1 MRDLDFPGGTAVV
14 TGAAGGIGAA
24 LADGLARRGCDLVL
38 LDRDADGLAAVV
50 ESIRAR
56 HLPREIDTYVVDLA
70 DADAT
75 DRVAA
80 EIHRAHPRIR
90 LLINNAG
97 VALGGR
103 FDQVTLDEFLWVV
116 EINFRAVVRLT
127 HALLP
132 ALKAEPGAHLV
143 NVSSLFGLIAP
154 AGQAAYSASKFAVR
168 GFTEALRHELVDDGI
183 GVTSV
188 HPGGIR
194 TRIAASARVG
204 SGVPVEEY
212 EAGRRQFEKLLTIDP
227 AVAAEAILNGAR
239 RRRGRVLI
247 GWSATLP
254 DLLARIAPAGYG
266 RVLALG
272 MRSRPARVP
281 APRAASAEPA
291 PRAASA
297 ESAPPAEPAGPD
309 GSGPAVGV
317 PGEPGPGVGARS
329 GGEAVAPE
337 PGRPA

>member
-1 MRDLDFPGGTAVV
+1 MRDFVFSGGTAVV
-14 TGAAGGIGAA
+14 TGAASGIGEA
-24 LADGLARRGCDLVL
+24 LAYGLARRGADLVL
-38 LDRDADGLAAVV
+38 LDRDAQRLDSVVAA
-50 ESIRAR
+50 IRAAHPDR
-56 HLPREIDTYVVDLA
+56 RIDTHLVDLA

-80 EIHRAHPRIR
+80 ELRRRHPRIR
-90 LLINNAG
+90 LLVNNAG

-103 FDQVTLDEFLWVV
+103 FDQVTLDEFLWVI

-143 NVSSLFGLIAP
+143 NISSLFGLIAP
-154 AGQAAYSASKFAVR
+154 AGQTAYSASKFAVR

-204 SGVPVEEY
+204 SGVPRAEF
-212 EAGRRQFEKLLTIDP
+212 EAGRRQFEKLLVIDP
-227 AVAAEAILNGAR
+227 AKAAEVILRNVQ

-247 GWSATLP
+247 GWSAKLP
-254 DLLARIAPAGYG
+254 DLLARVAPGSYG
-266 RVLALG
+266 KVLALATKG
-272 MRSRPARVP
+272 TATRVP
-281 APRAASAEPA
+281 APRPAASDAE
-291 PRAASA
+291 RSA
-297 ESAPPAEPAGPD
+297 
-309 GSGPAVGV
+309 
-317 PGEPGPGVGARS
+317 
-329 GGEAVAPE
+329 
-337 PGRPA
+337 

>member
-1 MRDLDFPGGTAVV
+1 MRDFVFPGGTAVV
-14 TGAAGGIGAA
+14 TGSASGIGEA
-24 LADGLARRGCDLVL
+24 LAHGLARRGSDLVL
-38 LDRDADGLAAVV
+38 LDRDAERLDAVV
-50 ESIRAR
+50 AAIRAAHPDR
-56 HLPREIDTYVVDLA
+56 RIHTYLVDLA

-75 DRVAA
+75 DRVAE
-80 EIHRAHPRIR
+80 EIRRRHPRIR
-90 LLINNAG
+90 LLVNNAG

-103 FDQVTLDEFLWVV
+103 FDQVTLDEFSWVID
-116 EINFRAVVRLT
+116 INFRAVVRLT

-194 TRIAASARVG
+194 TRIAQSARVG
-204 SGVPVEEY
+204 SGVSPEEY
-212 EAGRRQFEKLLTIDP
+212 EAGRRQFEKLLSIDP
-227 AVAAEAILNGAR
+227 ATAAEVILRGVE

-247 GWSATLP
+247 GWSAKLP
-254 DLLARIAPAGYG
+254 DLLARIAPASYH
-266 RVLALG
+266 RILALG
-272 MRSRPARVP
+272 LNRSAGGPATRSTSDPDGAEVP
-281 APRAASAEPA
+281 APRPATEP
-291 PRAASA
+291 
-297 ESAPPAEPAGPD
+297 
-309 GSGPAVGV
+309 
-317 PGEPGPGVGARS
+317 
-329 GGEAVAPE
+329 VAPDQADT